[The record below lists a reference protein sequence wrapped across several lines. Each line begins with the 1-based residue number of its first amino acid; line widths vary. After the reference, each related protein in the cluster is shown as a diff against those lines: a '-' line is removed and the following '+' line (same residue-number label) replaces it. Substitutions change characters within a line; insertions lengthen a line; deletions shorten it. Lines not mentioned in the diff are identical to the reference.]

1 MDAVMRVL
9 SPLATHSITS
19 DRVARRPPTL
29 DDQVIGLM
37 TNGKQNADVL
47 LEAVAEELRTRF
59 ALKELRR
66 ENKAAGGSGPSQGA
80 PVSMLDRL
88 ASGTVAVLVA
98 SGD

>member
-1 MDAVMRVL
+1 MRVL
-9 SPLATHSITS
+9 SPLPTQSTTS

-47 LEAVAEELRTRF
+47 LEAVAAELRTRF
-59 ALKELRR
+59 ALR
-66 ENKAAGGSGPSQGA
+66 EPFRANKAASGSGPSQGA
-80 PVSMLDRL
+80 PAPMIDRL
-88 ASGTVAVLVA
+88 ASGTIAVLVA